1 MESSSRE
8 ERLDPV
14 TTRETGVGDA
24 RDAAH
29 ARAQKRD
36 ELVFDT
42 HQGPDFHADEAE
54 APALKRPRLSSS
66 QGDQNDTLQLILEEM
81 RNFSH

>member
-1 MESSSRE
+1 M
-8 ERLDPV
+8 

-29 ARAQKRD
+29 ARTQQRGD

-81 RNFSH
+81 RNISSVNVGE